1 MKLKWNWGTKIALLY
16 SSFVLFML
24 FMVYMSF
31 GQKYDL
37 VTENYYAKELV
48 FQRKIDSQE
57 RYEQLDIPLKVEIAD
72 NYLNIIFPHSKEV
85 EIKGKVDCFRP
96 SDENQDF
103 EFPFNSNGN
112 IQSIPLEKF
121 SKGKY
126 LLKLDWVVL
135 DTEYYTER
143 TIIIP

>member
-37 VTENYYAKELV
+37 VTDNYYAKELV
-48 FQRKIDSQE
+48 FQKKIDSKE
-57 RYEQLDIPLKVEIAD
+57 RYEQLDDVLKIEII
-72 NYLNIIFPHSKEV
+72 NQNLSITFPHTNGEN
-85 EIKGKVDCFRP
+85 IKGNIDCFRP

-103 EFPFNSNGN
+103 QLGINTTDNV
-112 IQSIPLEKF
+112 QLIPLEKF

-126 LLKLDWVVL
+126 LLKLEWTVL